1 MFIVVT
7 LVGVVQMPVVKVIDV
22 PVMLNGLVATV
33 RAVNVVV

>member
-7 LVGVVQMPVVKVIDV
+7 LVSVVQMPVMKVIDV
-22 PVMLNGLVATV
+22 TVVLNGLVATV